1 MTTIAELRISAEQF
15 ALEELFERYP
25 GVCVDVLRTAAHDT
39 ASPASLLWFDHSDST
54 DVEPALAADESVEAA
69 TLLADLNGKWLYQVE
84 WTASVRETLATLLES
99 STLLGA
105 SAKESQWRFRT
116 LFPRHEQLATAHDR
130 WESHGLSITVERISE
145 LDETFGRS
153 EFTLT
158 DEQREAFVIAHQRG
172 YFKVPRD
179 VTLTELADEIG
190 ITQQA
195 LSERLRRAHNSL
207 AESTLHLAE
216 ITENE
221 AEPLG
226 RG

>member
-1 MTTIAELRISAEQF
+1 MTTIAELRTPAEQF
-15 ALEELFERYP
+15 ALGELFERCP
-25 GVCVDVLRTAAHDT
+25 SVSIDVLRTAAHGA
-39 ASPASLLWFDHSDST
+39 ASPASLLWFDGESA
-54 DVEPALAADESVEAA
+54 DVGTALAADPSVEAA

-84 WTASVRETLATLLES
+84 WKRPVRDALATLLGEA
-99 STLLGA
+99 TLLGA
-105 SAKESQWRFRT
+105 SAEEGTWRFRT
-116 LFPRHEQLATAHDR
+116 LFPRHEQLASAHEK
-130 WESHGLSITVERISE
+130 WESNGFPITVERISE

-153 EFTLT
+153 EFALT
-158 DEQREAFVIAHQRG
+158 DEQREAFVVAHQRG

-216 ITENE
+216 ITEDE
-221 AEPLG
+221 TKPLG
-226 RG
+226 